1 MRERSARSGS
11 RPASSPTSSSRRAR
25 SATGDWRVAP
35 VPEDLQDRRV
45 EITGPAG
52 DRKMVINAFN
62 SGARIYMADFEDA
75 NSPTWENVVG
85 GQQNLTDAIDRTIS
99 LEQGEKRYALNDE
112 VAVLLVRPRG
122 WHLQERHVEVDGKH
136 VSAGLFDFGVYL
148 HRNWERLLESGSG
161 PYFYLPKLESHLE
174 ARLWN
179 DVFCFAQDQL
189 GIPRGTIKATVLIET
204 ILAAFEMEEILYEL
218 RDHSAGLNAGRWD
231 YIFSVI
237 KKFRDRPE
245 FVLPDR
251 VQVTMTVPFMR
262 AYTEL
267 LVRTCH
273 RRGAH
278 AIGGMA
284 AFIPSRRDPE
294 VNEVALS
301 RVSEDKR
308 REAGDGFDGS
318 WVAHPDLVPV
328 AMAEFDAV
336 LGERPNQLER
346 LRDDVSTEASDLLD
360 VAATPGEITEA
371 GVRANVS
378 VGIRYIAAWLQGVG
392 AAAIDNLME
401 DAATAEISRSQIWQW
416 MRHGRVERARCRA
429 DRRRGDGRV
438 ARRARVRRGAR
449 GLREGRAARGL
460 RRLPHADRL
469 RAADAGRPLMSDGTK
484 ADDIALA
491 LEEAIVSGEIPP
503 GSTLRQEHLSEQF
516 QVSRTPVREALRR
529 LAALGLVS
537 FEPNRGVRVRM
548 LSRDEIREAF
558 MVRAELES
566 LATEVATPKMTEDD
580 LTELERAERSFH
592 RATERLVEMSHE
604 GRQDLEIARE
614 WLHLNHSFH
623 DVIYRAADVPLI
635 ERMAKAARRTFL
647 VKPVWATGADLDEL
661 YEKNDRQH
669 RAIRVAIAARSPEG
683 ARVLAREHVL
693 SSGRLLEAILDK
705 VSAQSRETSSAG
717 RR

>member
-1 MRERSARSGS
+1 M
-11 RPASSPTSSSRRAR
+11 PA
-25 SATGDWRVAP
+25 
-35 VPEDLQDRRV
+35 DLQDRRV

-85 GQQNLTDAIDRTIS
+85 GQQNLTDAIERTIS

-122 WHLQERHVEVDGKH
+122 WHLQERHVDVDGEP

-148 HRNWERLLESGSG
+148 PRNAERLLERGSG

-179 DVFCFAQDQL
+179 DVFCFAQDRL
-189 GIPRGTIKATVLIET
+189 GLPRGTIKATVLIET
-204 ILAAFEMEEILYEL
+204 ILAAFEMDEILYEL
-218 RDHSAGLNAGRWD
+218 REHSAGLNAGRWD

-273 RRGAH
+273 QRGAH

-284 AFIPSRRDPE
+284 AFIPSRRDAE
-294 VNEVALS
+294 VNEIALA
-301 RVSEDKR
+301 RVREDKE
-308 REAGDGFDGS
+308 RESGDGFDGT

-336 LGERPNQLER
+336 LGERPNQLDRLREDVSIAGCRPAERRGDAGRDHRGGRARER
-346 LRDDVSTEASDLLD
+346 LRRDPLHRGLA
-360 VAATPGEITEA
+360 PG
-371 GVRANVS
+371 
-378 VGIRYIAAWLQGVG
+378 
-392 AAAIDNLME
+392 
-401 DAATAEISRSQIWQW
+401 
-416 MRHGRVERARCRA
+416 
-429 DRRRGDGRV
+429 RRRGGDRQPHGGRRDRRDLALAGLAV
-438 ARRARVRRGAR
+438 DPPRPRRARGRRADHRRGHGRASGRARVPRGAR
-449 GLREGRAARGL
+449 GLREGGAARGL
-460 RRLPHADRL
+460 RRVPDADRV
-469 RAADAGRPLMSDGTK
+469 RAAHSETRRRSMSDGTK

-548 LSRDEIREAF
+548 LSLDEIREAF

-566 LATEVATPKMTEDD
+566 LATEIATPKMTDDD
-580 LTELERAERSFH
+580 LAELERAERRFQPCD
-592 RATERLVEMSHE
+592 R
-604 GRQDLEIARE
+604 GRSWR
-614 WLHLNHSFH
+614 
-623 DVIYRAADVPLI
+623 
-635 ERMAKAARRTFL
+635 
-647 VKPVWATGADLDEL
+647 
-661 YEKNDRQH
+661 
-669 RAIRVAIAARSPEG
+669 
-683 ARVLAREHVL
+683 
-693 SSGRLLEAILDK
+693 
-705 VSAQSRETSSAG
+705 
-717 RR
+717 